1 MFSLY
6 SYIEIQAC
14 LSCLTL
20 KYVTI
25 QKLDNLEMPFHPA
38 FKIELDN
45 QETIMNKHVICKKF
59 GFWFDSDHGNLKS
72 VIPIGCDFPLDCI
85 IEFDNMLSY
94 SWKII
99 LLIVLHV
106 SHANV
111 TQ

>member
-14 LSCLTL
+14 LSFLTL

-45 QETIMNKHVICKKF
+45 QEIMNKHVICKNLV
-59 GFWFDSDHGNLKS
+59 FDLILIMEILNQSFQLA
-72 VIPIGCDFPLDCI
+72 VIFL
-85 IEFDNMLSY
+85 
-94 SWKII
+94 W
-99 LLIVLHV
+99 IV
-106 SHANV
+106 
-111 TQ
+111 